1 MFSGKLSNLKKEAT
15 LQLSNKKGI
24 FAFLITTLFLP
35 ALYSCAPAK
44 ENAVRNAFLDY
55 TGSYVIYIS
64 KKDFSLTVY
73 NKELKPV
80 KTYKI
85 AYGQNPDLKNK
96 IYAGD
101 NRTPEGL
108 YCINEILSMDA
119 QSTSESYRK
128 IKSMNK
134 VYFTAKDGHTK
145 FGKNNVDLGDNAF
158 GPRYYGIDY
167 PNESDIKHYNQR
179 IEKNEIKPVKGKIPV
194 IGSGIAIHGNTDEL
208 SIGKAA
214 SNGCIRM
221 YNNDIVELED
231 YIRINMPVIISS
243 H

>member
-1 MFSGKLSNLKKEAT
+1 MFSGKSSNLKKEAT
-15 LQLSNKKGI
+15 RQLNNQNRIIS
-24 FAFLITTLFLP
+24 FFITALLMP

-44 ENAVRNAFLDY
+44 ENAIRNAFRDY
-55 TGSYVIYIS
+55 SGNYIIYIS
-64 KKDFSLTVY
+64 KKDFTLSVY
-73 NKELKPV
+73 NKDLKPV
-80 KTYKI
+80 KTYRI
-85 AYGQNPDLKNK
+85 AYGQNPDLSNK
-96 IYAGD
+96 IHTGD
-101 NRTPEGL
+101 NRTPEGV
-108 YCINEILSMDA
+108 YHINEILSMDA
-119 QSTSESYRK
+119 HSSSMSYQK

-134 VYFTAKDGHTK
+134 VYFRAKDGHTK
-145 FGKNNVDLGDNAF
+145 FNKNDVDLGDNAF

-167 PNESDIKHYNQR
+167 PNESDIKLYNQR
-179 IEKNEIKPVKGKIPV
+179 VEKKEIKPIKGKIPV

-243 H
+243 F